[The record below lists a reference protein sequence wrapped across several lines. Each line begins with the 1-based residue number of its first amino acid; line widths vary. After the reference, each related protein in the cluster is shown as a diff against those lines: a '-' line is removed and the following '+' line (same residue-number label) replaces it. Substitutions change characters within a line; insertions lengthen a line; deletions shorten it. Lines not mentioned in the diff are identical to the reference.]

1 MQSLL
6 KNGCAMFAEPWTGRT
21 EHSLGSTKKL
31 LPILTKQMKIRW
43 LPVAVL
49 VCVAINF
56 AVPASIAQDTMK
68 VIRAD
73 ELVWKEHPV
82 FKGAQTVILVG
93 DPTKAETIVQRVKLP
108 AHYKVPPHTHPYSEV
123 VTVLSG
129 TYWNAMGDD
138 EKGVALKP
146 GSVFVL
152 PANHVHHTWTEDEE
166 VVVQINFTGPGGATF
181 VNPDDDPGKKAQ
193 QPNQPTASTETK

>member
-1 MQSLL
+1 
-6 KNGCAMFAEPWTGRT
+6 
-21 EHSLGSTKKL
+21 
-31 LPILTKQMKIRW
+31 MKIR
-43 LPVAVL
+43 LVAVL
-49 VCVAINF
+49 VFLAISF
-56 AVPASIAQDTMK
+56 AVPASMAQDAMK
-68 VIRAD
+68 VVKAD

-166 VVVQINFTGPGGATF
+166 VIVQINFTGPGGVTF
-181 VNPDDDPGKKAQ
+181 VNPDDDPRKK
-193 QPNQPTASTETK
+193 